1 MYILTDGSKLVDI
14 YPETFVFISEYKI
27 MDKIHGPRNT
37 NCSTLSLGPFRI
49 KMYAIKLG
57 VLFIYSPVS
66 CAFLEV
72 ATHKDEE

>member
-1 MYILTDGSKLVDI
+1 MYILADGTKLIDI
-14 YPETFVFISEYKI
+14 YPEIFVSTSEYQT

-37 NCSTLSLGPFRI
+37 KCNTQSLGPFRI
-49 KMYAIKLG
+49 KTYALKLG